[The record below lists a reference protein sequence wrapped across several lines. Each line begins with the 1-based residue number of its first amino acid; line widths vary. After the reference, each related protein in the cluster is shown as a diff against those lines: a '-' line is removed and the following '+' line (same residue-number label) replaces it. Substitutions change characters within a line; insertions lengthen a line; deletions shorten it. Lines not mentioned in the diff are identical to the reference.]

1 MSPHQAIAVAARLF
15 AVWLLIHL
23 PGQAYAFFADQSR
36 LSDPRLRL
44 ITLSVVVVEL
54 VVILAFWMFPDTIAR
69 TLLRSSSAEPPAPS
83 SADAW
88 LSLGCALMGLWL
100 LATSLPALVVDV
112 FAWSSMQ
119 LEERSFLWRSVFYD
133 FSQVA
138 IGVWLTLGARGFRRL
153 VWWARN
159 PGVAAPSA
167 DRSREP

>member
-15 AVWLLIHL
+15 AIWLLIHL
-23 PGQAYAFFADQSR
+23 PGQAYAFFADESR
-36 LSDPRLRL
+36 VRL
-44 ITLSVVVVEL
+44 ITLCVVVVEL
-54 VVILAFWMFPDTIAR
+54 IIILAFWIFPDTVAR
-69 TLLRSSSAEPPAPS
+69 TLLRSSSAEPPPPA

-100 LATSLPALVVDV
+100 LATSLPSLLVDV

-119 LEERSFLWRSVFYD
+119 LDDRSFLWRSVFYD

-138 IGVWLTLGARGFRRL
+138 IGVWLTLGARGFRRV

-159 PGVAAPSA
+159 AGTGASSGEH
-167 DRSREP
+167 SREP